1 MWGGRESMTCE
12 ITSYHRDED
21 EEDKEEEEE
30 VVQGRVFNYEDG
42 DGQPDKPL
50 MLIRSYTG
58 LQH

>member
-1 MWGGRESMTCE
+1 MIDSSIGNTWIRTL
-12 ITSYHRDED
+12 ED
-21 EEDKEEEEE
+21 KEEDKEEEEE
-30 VVQGRVFNYEDG
+30 DVGQGRVFNYEDG